1 MGQIVSVTNQ
11 KGGVGKTTTA
21 VNLSAALASKGRKVL
36 LVDCDPQGNAT
47 TGLGI
52 DKRKQGLNTTYQLLI
67 GAVDDVKDCIIE
79 IYENLSL
86 IPANE
91 HLSGTE
97 VELIGIDKNW
107 YILKPELDKIKGNY
121 DFIIID
127 CLPSLSIL
135 TINAMVAAD
144 SILIPIQ
151 CEYYAME
158 GLAHLMKSVNLIK
171 KKINPSLDIN
181 GILFTMYDTRTN
193 LSKEVVETIKK
204 NINFYTYETVIPR
217 NVRLAEAPSHGM
229 TIFQYDPCSIGAER
243 YSEMAAE
250 FIKRSKSL

>member
-1 MGQIVSVTNQ
+1 MGQIVCVTNQ
-11 KGGVGKTTTA
+11 KGGVGKTTSA
-21 VNLSAALASKGRKVL
+21 VNLSAALALKGRNVL

-52 DKRKQGLNTTYQLLI
+52 DKQKEGLNTTYQLLI
-67 GAVDDVKDCIIE
+67 EAVNDVKDCILDISD
-79 IYENLSL
+79 NLSL
-86 IPANE
+86 IPANAD
-91 HLSGTE
+91 LAGAE
-97 VELIGIDKNW
+97 VELIGMEKNW
-107 YILKPELDKIKGNY
+107 SKLTPWLDNVKDDY

-127 CLPSLSIL
+127 CLPSLSII
-135 TINAMVAAD
+135 TINAMIASD

-158 GLAHLMKSVNLIK
+158 GLAHLMKSLNKVISKIK
-171 KKINPSLDIN
+171 PSLEIN

-193 LSKEVVETIKK
+193 LSKMVVDTVRENLKYYI
-204 NINFYTYETVIPR
+204 YETVIPR

-229 TIFQYDPCSIGAER
+229 SIFRYDPDSIGAER